1 PGTPEICNI
10 YHLHNAFNPPETVE
24 HVATQCRTAGWG
36 CIDCKQVL
44 FEGMER
50 TLAPIRERAAELAA
64 EPRRVETALVEGAER
79 ARAIARETM
88 HDVKHLMGLDAG
100 MLS

>member
-1 PGTPEICNI
+1 
-10 YHLHNAFNPPETVE
+10 
-24 HVATQCRTAGWG
+24 
-36 CIDCKQVL
+36 VL

-50 TLAPIRERAAELAA
+50 TLAPIRARAGELAA
-64 EPRRVETALVEGAER
+64 EPKRVETALVEGAER

-88 HDVKHLMGLDAG
+88 HDVKELMGLDTG